1 MTNYRICKACLPYIS
16 DFSDFNVGDTIT
28 IIDESECSSM
38 IDESECSSNDTG
50 DEAEWKKLG
59 LEPDELIEL
68 PGV

>member
-16 DFSDFNVGDTIT
+16 DFNVGDTIT
-28 IIDESECSSM
+28 I

>member
-1 MTNYRICKACLPYIS
+1 MANYRICKACLPYIS

-28 IIDESECSSM
+28 IIDESECSS
-38 IDESECSSNDTG
+38 NDTG
-50 DEAEWKKLG
+50 DEEEWKKLG